1 MDNQDNNLY
10 ETASQ
15 PDTATDAY
23 TFLEFNTQGESDFD
37 YPEFRSPVAWPT
49 PSDSLGATSSAV
61 DPTSSDHRTAASTPD
76 LHSDSPAAS
85 PVASK
90 SAARGGGAN
99 SGTQGVVEGLV
110 ASIGG
115 LNFEETGDDDGYEF
129 GKGDFTEHACRYCGV
144 SNPACVVRCNVP
156 SCRKWFCNSR
166 GNTSGSHIVNH
177 LMLRVKGFEVAL
189 GFTYEGYG
197 NQVRAK
203 HKEVCLHKDS
213 PLGETILECYNC
225 GCRNV
230 FLLGFISAKTE
241 SVVVLLCREPCL
253 NVNALKD
260 MNWDLSQWCPLI
272 DDRCFLQWLV
282 KIPSE
287 QEQLRARQISAQQIN
302 KVEELWKTNP
312 DATLE
317 DLEKP
322 GVDDE
327 PQPVAL
333 KYEDAYQYQNVF
345 APLIKLEADY
355 DKMMKESQSKDNVT
369 IRWDIGLNKKR
380 VAYFVFPKEDN
391 ELRLVPGDELR
402 LRYSGDAAH
411 PAWQSVGHVI
421 KLTAQEEVA
430 LELRASQGVPVDMN
444 HGFSVDFVWK
454 STSFDRMQGAMKTFA
469 VDETSVSG
477 YIYHHLLGHEVEN
490 QTVRNALPRR
500 FGAPGL
506 PELNAS
512 QVLAVKNVLQKPIS
526 LIQGP
531 PGTGK
536 TVTSAAIVYHM
547 AKQGQGQVL
556 VCAPSNVAVDQLAEK
571 ISATG
576 LKVVRLCAKSR
587 EAVSSPVEHLTLH
600 YQVRHLDTSEK
611 SELHKLQQLKD
622 EQGELSSSDEK
633 KYKALKRAT
642 EREISQSADVICCT
656 CGGAGDPR
664 LANFRFRQVLIDEST
679 QATEPECLIP
689 LVLGAKQ
696 VVFVGDHCQLG
707 PVIMCKKAARAGLA
721 QSLFERLVLLGVKPI
736 RLQIFGLTQVVTAF
750 MPVFMPPN
758 FGTIDNFF
766 SQEIL
771 ADECSFL
778 SLVQY
783 RMHPCLSEFPSNNF
797 YEGTLQNGVT
807 VNERQSSGIDFP
819 WPVPNRPMF
828 FYVQMGQ
835 EEISASGTSY
845 LNRTEA
851 ANVEKIVTT
860 FLRSGVVPSQIGV
873 ITPYE
878 GQRAYIVNYMSRNG
892 ALRQQ
897 LYKEIEVAS
906 VDSFQGRE
914 KDYIILSCVR
924 SNEHQGIG
932 FLNDPR
938 RLNVAL
944 TRARYGI
951 VILGNPKVLSK
962 QPLWN
967 SLLTHYKEHECLVEG
982 PLNNLKQSMVQFQKP
997 KKIYND
1003 RRLFFG
1009 GGPGIVPNDS
1019 FGSVASASSN
1029 ADRRNSRARGSYLSP
1044 GPPNGTHKP
1053 GVAGFPM
1060 PRVPIPPFHDG
1071 PTSQPYAIPTRGAV
1085 HGPIG
1090 AVPQV
1095 PPPGSRG
1102 FSAGRGNAG
1111 APIGSHLSHQ
1121 QGIGN
1126 IGSFNFPALENPNS
1140 QPSVG
1145 GPLSQPGYVNNIPVQ
1160 GSSQTFR
1167 DGFSVG
1173 GMSQEFLGDD
1183 FKSQGSHVPYNVA
1196 DFSTQASQGGYAVDY
1211 VTQGAQGGFP
1221 GNFLNQNSQPGY
1233 SRFGSGNDFMSQDY
1247 MAHGSQGLFTQVGFN
1262 DPSQDDASQSHFGIA
1277 NPNQL
1282 QSQGLMNSLYSQP
1295 FGHYNTQQLNLQAPQ
1310 QQPQQGQ
1317 GTQNQK
1323 IHYNG

>member
-1 MDNQDNNLY
+1 MDSQSSNLY

-15 PDTATDAY
+15 PDTGNDAY
-23 TFLEFNTQGESDFD
+23 TFLEFNTQIAGVADDDNGDDFTSF
-37 YPEFRSPVAWPT
+37 PQFNELSQPSISVNPTVTATSTSPSPPPPSET
-49 PSDSLGATSSAV
+49 PSSSGGGG
-61 DPTSSDHRTAASTPD
+61 
-76 LHSDSPAAS
+76 HS
-85 PVASK
+85 K
-90 SAARGGGAN
+90 AARGRDAAVDALAAGM
-99 SGTQGVVEGLV
+99 S
-110 ASIGG
+110 G
-115 LNFEETGDDDGYEF
+115 LNFEETVGDEVDGF
-129 GKGDFTEHACRYCGV
+129 VDQFTKGDFMEHACRYCGV
-144 SNPACVVRCNVP
+144 ANPACVVRCNVP

-177 LMLRVKGFEVAL
+177 L
-189 GFTYEGYG
+189 
-197 NQVRAK
+197 VRAK

-253 NVNALKD
+253 SVNALKD

-272 DDRCFLQWLV
+272 DDRCFLPWLV
-282 KIPSE
+282 KVPSE

-302 KVEELWKTNP
+302 KIEELWKTNP
-312 DATLE
+312 DASFE

-355 DKMMKESQSKDNVT
+355 DKMMKESQSKDNLTV
-369 IRWDIGLNKKR
+369 RWDIGLNKKR

-402 LRYSGDAAH
+402 LRYSGDAVH

-430 LELRASQGVPVDMN
+430 LELRASQGIPVDIN
-444 HGFSVDFVWK
+444 HGFSVEFVWK
-454 STSFDRMQGAMKTFA
+454 STSFDRMQSAMKTFA

-477 YIYHHLLGHEVEN
+477 YIYHHLLGHEVEM
-490 QTVRNALPRR
+490 QMVRNTLPRR

-512 QVLAVKNVLQKPIS
+512 QVFAVKSVLQKPLS

-622 EQGELSSSDEK
+622 EQGELSSNDEK

-642 EREISQSADVICCT
+642 EREIAQSADVICCT
-656 CGGAGDPR
+656 CVGAGDPR
-664 LANFRFRQVLIDEST
+664 LSNFRFRQVLIDEST
-679 QATEPECLIP
+679 QSTEPECLIP

-696 VVFVGDHCQLG
+696 AVLVGDHCQLG

-721 QSLFERLVLLGVKPI
+721 QSLFERLVVLGVKPI
-736 RLQIFGLTQVVTAF
+736 RLQ
-750 MPVFMPPN
+750 
-758 FGTIDNFF
+758 
-766 SQEIL
+766 
-771 ADECSFL
+771 
-778 SLVQY
+778 VQY
-783 RMHPCLSEFPSNNF
+783 RMHPALSEFPSNSF

-807 VNERQSSGIDFP
+807 INERQSSGIDFP

-835 EEISASGTSY
+835 EEISSSGTSY

-851 ANVEKIVTT
+851 AHVEKIVTT

-878 GQRAYIVNYMSRNG
+878 GQRAYIVNYMARNG

-951 VILGNPKVLSK
+951 VVLGNPKVLSK

-967 SLLTHYKEHECLVEG
+967 GLLTHYKDHECLVEG

-1003 RRLFFG
+1003 RRLFYGAAIPTDNFA
-1009 GGPGIVPNDS
+1009 PS
-1019 FGSVASASSN
+1019 SASGAN
-1029 ADRRNSRARGSYLSP
+1029 ADRRSGRARGYISQ
-1044 GPPNGTHKP
+1044 GPPNAAHKP
-1053 GVAGFPM
+1053 GLHPAGFPM
-1060 PRVPIPPFHDG
+1060 PQVPLHPYHGTPPA
-1071 PTSQPYAIPTRGAV
+1071 QPYTIPTRAV
-1085 HGPIG
+1085 HGPVG
-1090 AVPQV
+1090 AVPQ
-1095 PPPGSRG
+1095 PPQPGTRG
-1102 FSAGRGNAG
+1102 FGAGRGSA
-1111 APIGSHLSHQ
+1111 APIGSHLPHQ
-1121 QGIGN
+1121 QGSQQSIGN
-1126 IGSFNFPALENPNS
+1126 LGPSFNFPLESPNS

-1145 GPLSQPGYVNNIPVQ
+1145 GPLSQPGFVSNGPNQ
-1160 GSSQTFR
+1160 SFR

-1173 GMSQEFLGDD
+1173 GMSQDFLGDD
-1183 FKSQGSHVPYNVA
+1183 FKSQGSHVPYNIA
-1196 DFSTQASQGGYAVDY
+1196 EFSTQASQNGYTIDY
-1211 VTQGAQGGFP
+1211 ASQGAQSGFP
-1221 GNFLNQNSQPGY
+1221 GSYLNQNSQAGF
-1233 SRFGSGNDFMSQDY
+1233 SRFGTGSDFMSQDY
-1247 MAHGSQGLFTQVGFN
+1247 MSHGSQGLFTQVGFN
-1262 DPSQDDASQSHFGIA
+1262 DPSQEESSPGHFGVGNA
-1277 NPNQL
+1277 NHL
-1282 QSQGLMNSLYSQP
+1282 QSQAVMNPLYSQP
-1295 FGHYNTQQLNLQAPQ
+1295 FAHYNTPPMNLQNAHLQAQAQAPQ
-1310 QQPQQGQ
+1310 QPNHQGQ
-1317 GTQNQK
+1317 SLQNPK
-1323 IHYNG
+1323 VHYSG

>member
-1 MDNQDNNLY
+1 MADQPVSNIY
-10 ETASQ
+10 EPASQ
-15 PDTATDAY
+15 GHGDAY
-23 TFLEFNTQGESDFD
+23 TFLEFNTQGDDFD
-37 YPEFRSPVAWPT
+37 YPEFTELSQPIRPPVWADGSQPT
-49 PSDSLGATSSAV
+49 DGN
-61 DPTSSDHRTAASTPD
+61 D
-76 LHSDSPAAS
+76 LMG
-85 PVASK
+85 VV
-90 SAARGGGAN
+90 N
-99 SGTQGVVEGLV
+99 SGINLGTDVSNDGKPRNNLNQVGIGADALV
-110 ASIGG
+110 DNMRS
-115 LNFEETGDDDGYEF
+115 LNFEDAGCEDDGNDYS
-129 GKGDFTEHACRYCGV
+129 KRDTPEHACKYCGIH
-144 SNPACVVRCNVP
+144 NPACIVRCNVP

-166 GNTSGSHIVNH
+166 GNTSGSHIVSH
-177 LMLRVKGFEVAL
+177 L
-189 GFTYEGYG
+189 
-197 NQVRAK
+197 VRAK

-213 PLGETILECYNC
+213 PLGDTILECYNC

-253 NVNALKD
+253 SVNALKD
-260 MNWDLSQWCPLI
+260 MNWDLSQWLPLI

-282 KIPSE
+282 KVPSE
-287 QEQLRARQISAQQIN
+287 QEQLRARHVTAQQIN
-302 KVEELWKTNP
+302 KLEELWKTSP
-312 DATLE
+312 EATLE

-327 PQPVAL
+327 PQSVAL

-345 APLIKLEADY
+345 APLVKLEADY
-355 DKMMKESQSKDNVT
+355 DKMMKESQSKDNITV
-369 IRWDIGLNKKR
+369 RWDIGLNKKR
-380 VAYFVFPKEDN
+380 IAYFVFPKEDN

-402 LRYSGDAAH
+402 LRYSGDANH

-430 LELRASQGVPVDMN
+430 LELRASQGVPIDVIHN
-444 HGFSVDFVWK
+444 YSVDFVWK
-454 STSFDRMQGAMKTFA
+454 STSFDRMQTAMKTFA

-477 YIYHHLLGHEVEN
+477 YIYHRLLGHEVEDPM
-490 QTVRNALPRR
+490 VRNTLPRR

-512 QVLAVKNVLQKPIS
+512 QVSAVKSVLQKPVS

-536 TVTSAAIVYHM
+536 TVTSAAIVYHL

-600 YQVRHLDTSEK
+600 YQVRHLDTSDK

-622 EQGELSSSDEK
+622 EQGELSSADEK

-642 EREISQSADVICCT
+642 EREIAQSADVICST
-656 CGGAGDPR
+656 CVGAGDPR
-664 LANFRFRQVLIDEST
+664 LSNFRFRQVLIDEST

-696 VVFVGDHCQLG
+696 VVLVGDHCQLG

-721 QSLFERLVLLGVKPI
+721 QSLFERLVLLGVKPF
-736 RLQIFGLTQVVTAF
+736 RL
-750 MPVFMPPN
+750 
-758 FGTIDNFF
+758 
-766 SQEIL
+766 E
-771 ADECSFL
+771 
-778 SLVQY
+778 VQY
-783 RMHPCLSEFPSNNF
+783 RMHPSLSEFPSNNF

-807 VNERQSSGIDFP
+807 VIERQLTGIDFP

-845 LNRTEA
+845 LNRTES

-860 FLRSGVVPSQIGV
+860 FLRSGVIPGQIGV

-878 GQRAYIVNYMSRNG
+878 GQRAYIVNHMARHG

-951 VILGNPKVLSK
+951 VVLGNPKVLSK

-967 SLLTHYKEHECLVEG
+967 GLLSHYKEYECLVEG

-1003 RRLFFG
+1003 RRIFPG
-1009 GGPGIVPNDS
+1009 GGPTNVPDS
-1019 FGSVASASSN
+1019 FTGGVVN
-1029 ADRRNSRARGSYLSP
+1029 DKRNPRARGNSFMPFGQL
-1044 GPPNGTHKP
+1044 PNGSHKS
-1053 GVAGFPM
+1053 GVHPSGFPF
-1060 PRVPIPPFHDG
+1060 PRVPVPPYPG
-1071 PTSQPYAIPTRGAV
+1071 APLGQPYAIPSRGGV
-1085 HGPIG
+1085 HGAIGVPQGPQTGNRGFGAGRGSAGGPIG
-1090 AVPQV
+1090 GHLPHQ
-1095 PPPGSRG
+1095 GSRQ
-1102 FSAGRGNAG
+1102 
-1111 APIGSHLSHQ
+1111 PIGS
-1121 QGIGN
+1121 
-1126 IGSFNFPALENPNS
+1126 IGSGFNFAGLENPAS
-1140 QPSVG
+1140 QTLVG
-1145 GPLSQPGYVNNIPVQ
+1145 GPLSQTGLLTQLPNQ
-1160 GSSQTFR
+1160 GLSQSLR
-1167 DGFSVG
+1167 DGFSLG
-1173 GMSQEFLGDD
+1173 DMSQDFLGDD
-1183 FKSQGSHVPYNVA
+1183 FKSQGSHVAYNVA
-1196 DFSTQASQGGYAVDY
+1196 DFNTQASQGGYGVEY
-1211 VTQGAQGGFP
+1211 VTQNTQGAFP
-1221 GNFLNQNSQPGY
+1221 GDFMNQNSQSGY
-1233 SRFGSGNDFMSQDY
+1233 SVSNTGNDFISQDY
-1247 MAHGSQGLFTQVGFN
+1247 MPHGSQGLFTQVGFN
-1262 DPSQDDASQSHFGIA
+1262 DRSQDESSQSHFGLA
-1277 NPNQL
+1277 GPL
-1282 QSQGLMNSLYSQP
+1282 QSQGPLNLYSQP
-1295 FGHYNTQQLNLQAPQ
+1295 FTQYAHPLNQQAQ
-1310 QQPQQGQ
+1310 QQQAQQQ
-1317 GTQNQK
+1317 VPPNQR
-1323 IHYNG
+1323 HR

>member
-1 MDNQDNNLY
+1 MESQPNDLY
-10 ETASQ
+10 DTVSQ
-15 PDTATDAY
+15 PDTGQDDAY
-23 TFLEFNTQGESDFD
+23 TFLEFNTQGEEDFD
-37 YPEFRSPVAWPT
+37 YPEFQELSQPNAVRSSPWPT
-49 PSDSLGATSSAV
+49 PSDSVSVDATASVNHHSDSNVSPASAGSGKAGGGRGNNINSNNSNNSNNQASAV
-61 DPTSSDHRTAASTPD
+61 DALAAGMS
-76 LHSDSPAAS
+76 
-85 PVASK
+85 
-90 SAARGGGAN
+90 
-99 SGTQGVVEGLV
+99 
-110 ASIGG
+110 G
-115 LNFEETGDDDGYEF
+115 LNFEEAGDDEGYDYA
-129 GKGDFTEHACRYCGV
+129 KGDFNHFMEHACRYCGV
-144 SNPACVVRCNVP
+144 QNPACVARCNVP

-177 LMLRVKGFEVAL
+177 L
-189 GFTYEGYG
+189 
-197 NQVRAK
+197 VRAK

-230 FLLGFISAKTE
+230 FILGFISAKTE

-253 NVNALKD
+253 NLNSLKD

-282 KIPSE
+282 KVPSE
-287 QEQLRARQISAQQIN
+287 TEQLRARQISAQQIN

-312 DATLE
+312 DASLE

-327 PQPVAL
+327 PQPVVV

-355 DKMMKESQSKDNVT
+355 DKMMKESQSKDNLT

-402 LRYSGDAAH
+402 LRYSGDPVH

-430 LELRASQGVPVDMN
+430 LELRASQGVPVDLN

-477 YIYHHLLGHEVEN
+477 YIYHHLLGHEVEM
-490 QTVRNALPRR
+490 QMVRNALPRR

-512 QVLAVKNVLQKPIS
+512 QVFAVKSVLQRPIS

-536 TVTSAAIVYHM
+536 TVTSAALVYHM

-600 YQVRHLDTSEK
+600 YQVGYLIMLQNVYVDELLHASHFLIACIKLVPFKVRHLDTPEK
-611 SELHKLQQLKD
+611 SEFHKLQQLKD

-633 KYKALKRAT
+633 KYKILKRAT

-656 CGGAGDPR
+656 CVGAGDPR

-679 QATEPECLIP
+679 QSTEPECLIP

-696 VVFVGDHCQLG
+696 VVLVGDHCQLG

-736 RLQIFGLTQVVTAF
+736 RLQ
-750 MPVFMPPN
+750 
-758 FGTIDNFF
+758 
-766 SQEIL
+766 
-771 ADECSFL
+771 
-778 SLVQY
+778 VQY
-783 RMHPCLSEFPSNNF
+783 RMHPSLSEFPSNNF

-807 VNERQSSGIDFP
+807 INERQSTGIDFP
-819 WPVPNRPMF
+819 WPVPNRPML

-851 ANVEKIVTT
+851 SNVEKIVTT

-897 LYKEIEVAS
+897 LYKDIEVAS

-967 SLLTHYKEHECLVEG
+967 GLLTHYKEHDCLVEG

-997 KKIYND
+997 KKMYNE
-1003 RRLFFG
+1003 RRFFFG
-1009 GGPGIVPNDS
+1009 GGPGVVPNES
-1019 FGSVASASSN
+1019 FGSANPGGWLST
-1029 ADRRNSRARGSYLSP
+1029 GSYMAP

-1053 GVAGFPM
+1053 GLHPAAYPM
-1060 PRVPIPPFHDG
+1060 PRVPIPSYHGG
-1071 PTSQPYAIPTRGAV
+1071 PQPYAIPTRGAI
-1085 HGPIG
+1085 HGPVGG
-1090 AVPQV
+1090 APS
-1095 PPPGSRG
+1095 GNRG
-1102 FSAGRGNAG
+1102 FGGGRGNAG
-1111 APIGSHLSHQ
+1111 HLPHQGSQQPIGAGMGS
-1121 QGIGN
+1121 
-1126 IGSFNFPALENPNS
+1126 SFNFSSMENPNS
-1140 QPSVG
+1140 QPSPG
-1145 GPLSQPGYVNNIPVQ
+1145 GPLSQPGYVSNMTQ
-1160 GSSQTFR
+1160 GPSQALR

-1173 GMSQEFLGDD
+1173 GMSQDFLGDD
-1183 FKSQGSHVPYNVA
+1183 FKSQGSHIPYNAV
-1196 DFSTQASQGGYAVDY
+1196 DLSTQASQGVYGVDY
-1211 VTQGAQGGFP
+1211 FNPATQAGFH
-1221 GNFLNQNSQPGY
+1221 GSFLNQNSQAGFPRYGV
-1233 SRFGSGNDFMSQDY
+1233 GNDFMSQDY
-1247 MAHGSQGLFTQVGFN
+1247 MGHGSQGLFTQVGFK
-1262 DPSQDDASQSHFGIA
+1262 DPSQDDSSQSHFNA
-1277 NPNQL
+1277 ATTNPL
-1282 QSQGLMNSLYSQP
+1282 QTQGVMNPLYSQP
-1295 FGHYNTQQLNLQAPQ
+1295 FTNYNTQPMNTPAQQHQ
-1310 QQPQQGQ
+1310 QQQQQQNQQSQQGQ
-1317 GTQNQK
+1317 ASHFKG
-1323 IHYNG
+1323 

>member
-1 MDNQDNNLY
+1 MDSQPNDLY
-10 ETASQ
+10 DTASQ
-15 PDTATDAY
+15 PDTGNDAY
-23 TFLEFNTQGESDFD
+23 TFVEFNTPGEEFD
-37 YPEFRSPVAWPT
+37 YPDFQELSQPIRPSAWPT
-49 PSDSLGATSSAV
+49 PSDSLVSEAP
-61 DPTSSDHRTAASTPD
+61 DRPPSSDTSPSTKSRYGGAGGNGPGGKG
-76 LHSDSPAAS
+76 SSNS
-85 PVASK
+85 NQ
-90 SAARGGGAN
+90 SAAFDALAAGM
-99 SGTQGVVEGLV
+99 S
-110 ASIGG
+110 G
-115 LNFEETGDDDGYEF
+115 LNFEETGDDEGFEF
-129 GKGDFTEHACRYCGV
+129 GKGDFAVEHACRYCGIT
-144 SNPACVVRCNVP
+144 NPACVVRCNVP

-177 LMLRVKGFEVAL
+177 L
-189 GFTYEGYG
+189 
-197 NQVRAK
+197 VRAK

-282 KIPSE
+282 KVPSE

-333 KYEDAYQYQNVF
+333 KYEDAYQYQNIF

-355 DKMMKESQSKDNVT
+355 DKMMKESQSKDNLTV
-369 IRWDIGLNKKR
+369 RWDVGLNKKR
-380 VAYFVFPKEDN
+380 IAYFVFPKEDN

-430 LELRASQGVPVDMN
+430 LELRASQGVPVDVN

-454 STSFDRMQGAMKTFA
+454 STSFDRMQSAMKSFA

-477 YIYHHLLGHEVEN
+477 YIYHHLLGHEVEM
-490 QTVRNALPRR
+490 QLVRNTLPRR

-512 QVLAVKNVLQKPIS
+512 QVFAVKSVLQKPIS

-642 EREISQSADVICCT
+642 EREITQSADVICCT
-656 CGGAGDPR
+656 CVGAGDPR

-689 LVLGAKQ
+689 LVLGTKQ
-696 VVFVGDHCQLG
+696 VILVGDHCQLG

-736 RLQIFGLTQVVTAF
+736 RLQ
-750 MPVFMPPN
+750 
-758 FGTIDNFF
+758 
-766 SQEIL
+766 
-771 ADECSFL
+771 
-778 SLVQY
+778 VQY
-783 RMHPCLSEFPSNNF
+783 RMHPALSEFPSNNF

-807 VNERQSSGIDFP
+807 INERQSSGIDFP

-860 FLRSGVVPSQIGV
+860 FLKSGVVPGQIGV

-962 QPLWN
+962 QSLWN
-967 SLLTHYKEHECLVEG
+967 GLLTHFKEHECLVEG

-997 KKIYND
+997 RKFYND
-1003 RRLFFG
+1003 HRLFLG
-1009 GGPGIVPNDS
+1009 GGPGIPGDT
-1019 FGSVASASSN
+1019 FGSASLSN
-1029 ADRRNSRARGSYLSP
+1029 PNSDRRNSRFRGYMATVPL
-1044 GPPNGTHKP
+1044 NGTHKP
-1053 GVAGFPM
+1053 GVHPAYPI
-1060 PRVPIPPFHDG
+1060 PRAPLPPFHGG
-1071 PTSQPYAIPTRGAV
+1071 PPQPYAIPTRGAV
-1085 HGPIG
+1085 HGPVG

-1095 PPPGSRG
+1095 PQPGSRG
-1102 FSAGRGNAG
+1102 FGAGRGNAS
-1111 APIGSHLSHQ
+1111 APIGSHLAHQ
-1121 QGIGN
+1121 QASQQP
-1126 IGSFNFPALENPNS
+1126 IGSLGSNFNFPALENPNS
-1140 QPSVG
+1140 QPSLG
-1145 GPLSQPGYVNNIPVQ
+1145 GPLSQPGYVSNMAIQ
-1160 GSSQTFR
+1160 GGNQTFR
-1167 DGFSVG
+1167 DGFSMG
-1173 GMSQEFLGDD
+1173 GMSQDFLGDD
-1183 FKSQGSHVPYNVA
+1183 FKSQGSHVPYNNVT
-1196 DFSTQASQGGYAVDY
+1196 DFSTQASQSGYGVDY
-1211 VTQGAQGGFP
+1211 ATQGAQGGFP
-1221 GNFLNQNSQPGY
+1221 GSFMNPNSQTGY
-1233 SRFGSGNDFMSQDY
+1233 SHFGSGNEFMSQEY
-1247 MAHGSQGLFTQVGFN
+1247 MAHGSQDLFTQAGYN
-1262 DPSQDDASQSHFGIA
+1262 DLARDDASQNHFGMSNA
-1277 NPNQL
+1277 STL
-1282 QSQGLMNSLYSQP
+1282 HSQGILNPLYSQP
-1295 FGHYNTQQLNLQAPQ
+1295 FGHYNSQPMNLENSQPQ
-1310 QQPQQGQ
+1310 QQQAPPGQ
-1317 GTQNQK
+1317 GSGSQNQK
-1323 IHYNG
+1323 LQYSS

>member
-1 MDNQDNNLY
+1 MDSQGSNLF

-15 PDTATDAY
+15 PDTGNDAY
-23 TFLEFNTQGESDFD
+23 TFLEFNTHGEDFD
-37 YPEFRSPVAWPT
+37 YPEFQELSQPIRSSAAWPPT
-49 PSDSLGATSSAV
+49 PSDSVPDAEDRTTSA
-61 DPTSSDHRTAASTPD
+61 D
-76 LHSDSPAAS
+76 AS
-85 PVASK
+85 PVLATKGRGS
-90 SAARGGGAN
+90 GGGGGGGSNQAAAVDALAAGM
-99 SGTQGVVEGLV
+99 S
-110 ASIGG
+110 G
-115 LNFEETGDDDGYEF
+115 LNFEETGDDESYEF
-129 GKGDFTEHACRYCGV
+129 GKRDFAEHACRYCGV
-144 SNPACVVRCNVP
+144 TNPACVVRCNVP

-177 LMLRVKGFEVAL
+177 L
-189 GFTYEGYG
+189 
-197 NQVRAK
+197 VRAK

-230 FLLGFISAKTE
+230 FLLGFISAKTD

-282 KIPSE
+282 KVPSE

-355 DKMMKESQSKDNVT
+355 DKMMKESQSKDNLT

-380 VAYFVFPKEDN
+380 IAYFVFPKEDN

-411 PAWQSVGHVI
+411 PAWQTVGHVI

-430 LELRASQGVPVDMN
+430 LELRASQGVPVDVN
-444 HGFSVDFVWK
+444 YGFSVDFVWK

-477 YIYHHLLGHEVEN
+477 YIYHHLLGHEVEV
-490 QTVRNALPRR
+490 QMVRNTLPRR
-500 FGAPGL
+500 FGAAGL

-512 QVLAVKNVLQKPIS
+512 QIFAVKSVLQKPVS

-576 LKVVRLCAKSR
+576 LKVVRISAKSR

-656 CGGAGDPR
+656 CVGAGDPR

-679 QATEPECLIP
+679 QSTEPECLIP

-696 VVFVGDHCQLG
+696 VVLVGDHCQLG

-736 RLQIFGLTQVVTAF
+736 RLQ
-750 MPVFMPPN
+750 
-758 FGTIDNFF
+758 
-766 SQEIL
+766 
-771 ADECSFL
+771 
-778 SLVQY
+778 VQY
-783 RMHPCLSEFPSNNF
+783 RMHPSLSEFPSNSF

-807 VNERQSSGIDFP
+807 INERQSPGTDFP

-851 ANVEKIVTT
+851 SNVEKIVTT
-860 FLRSGVVPSQIGV
+860 FLKSGVVPSQIGV

-962 QPLWN
+962 QQLWN
-967 SLLTHYKEHECLVEG
+967 GLLTHYKEHECLVEG

-1009 GGPGIVPNDS
+1009 GGPGIVPDT
-1019 FGSVASASSN
+1019 FGSVPSSSPN
-1029 ADRRNSRARGSYLSP
+1029 SDRRNSRSRGSYMPS

-1053 GVAGFPM
+1053 GVHPTGYPM
-1060 PRVPIPPFHDG
+1060 PRVPLPPYHG
-1071 PTSQPYAIPTRGAV
+1071 ALPSQPYAIPTRGAV
-1085 HGPIG
+1085 HGPVG
-1090 AVPQV
+1090 AVPHV
-1095 PPPGSRG
+1095 PQPGNRG
-1102 FSAGRGNAG
+1102 FGAGRGSTG
-1111 APIGSHLSHQ
+1111 TPIGSHLPHQ
-1121 QGIGN
+1121 QGSQQPIGN
-1126 IGSFNFPALENPNS
+1126 LESTFNFPPLENLNS

-1145 GPLSQPGYVNNIPVQ
+1145 GPLSQPGFVSNMTVQ
-1160 GSSQTFR
+1160 GPNQTFR
-1167 DGFSVG
+1167 DGFSMG
-1173 GMSQEFLGDD
+1173 GMSQDFLGDD

-1196 DFSTQASQGGYAVDY
+1196 DFSSQASQGGYGVDY
-1211 VTQGAQGGFP
+1211 VTQGVQGGFP
-1221 GNFLNQNSQPGY
+1221 GSFVNHNSQAGY
-1233 SRFGSGNDFMSQDY
+1233 SRFGAGNDFMSQDY

-1262 DPSQDDASQSHFGIA
+1262 DPSQDDASQSHFGMANA
-1277 NPNQL
+1277 NPL
-1282 QSQGLMNSLYSQP
+1282 HSQGLMNPLYSQP
-1295 FGHYNTQQLNLQAPQ
+1295 FAHYNTQSLNLKATQ
-1310 QQPQQGQ
+1310 QQPQQDQ
-1317 GTQNQK
+1317 NSQNQ
-1323 IHYNG
+1323 ILHYNG

>member
-1 MDNQDNNLY
+1 MDSQSTNLY

-15 PDTATDAY
+15 PDTGTDAY
-23 TFLEFNTQGESDFD
+23 TFLEFNTQVGVADDADDDFSS
-37 YPEFRSPVAWPT
+37 YPHFNELSQPSIRAIPTVSVSSPSET
-49 PSDSLGATSSAV
+49 PSPSSNSGVIRGGSGGSAV
-61 DPTSSDHRTAASTPD
+61 DTLAAGMS
-76 LHSDSPAAS
+76 
-85 PVASK
+85 
-90 SAARGGGAN
+90 
-99 SGTQGVVEGLV
+99 
-110 ASIGG
+110 G
-115 LNFEETGDDDGYEF
+115 LNFEETVGDDVDGF
-129 GKGDFTEHACRYCGV
+129 VDQFSKGDFTEHACRYCGV
-144 SNPACVVRCNVP
+144 ANPACVVRCNVP

-177 LMLRVKGFEVAL
+177 L
-189 GFTYEGYG
+189 
-197 NQVRAK
+197 VRAK

-253 NVNALKD
+253 SVNALKD

-272 DDRCFLQWLV
+272 DDRCFLPWLV
-282 KIPSE
+282 KVPSE

-302 KVEELWKTNP
+302 KIEELWKTNP
-312 DATLE
+312 DASFE

-355 DKMMKESQSKDNVT
+355 DKMMKESQSKDNLTV
-369 IRWDIGLNKKR
+369 RWDIGLNKKR

-402 LRYSGDAAH
+402 LRYSGDAVH

-430 LELRASQGVPVDMN
+430 LELRASQGVPVDIN

-454 STSFDRMQGAMKTFA
+454 STSFDRMQSAMKSFA

-477 YIYHHLLGHEVEN
+477 YIYHHLLGHEVEM
-490 QTVRNALPRR
+490 QMVRNTLPRR

-512 QVLAVKNVLQKPIS
+512 QVFAVKSVLQKPLS

-571 ISATG
+571 ISSTG

-642 EREISQSADVICCT
+642 EREIAQSADVICCT
-656 CGGAGDPR
+656 CVGAGDPR
-664 LANFRFRQVLIDEST
+664 VSNFRFRQVLIDEST
-679 QATEPECLIP
+679 QSTEPECLIP

-696 VVFVGDHCQLG
+696 AVLVGDHCQLG

-721 QSLFERLVLLGVKPI
+721 QSLFERLVMLGVKPI
-736 RLQIFGLTQVVTAF
+736 RLQ
-750 MPVFMPPN
+750 
-758 FGTIDNFF
+758 
-766 SQEIL
+766 
-771 ADECSFL
+771 
-778 SLVQY
+778 VQY
-783 RMHPCLSEFPSNNF
+783 RMHPALSEFPSNSF

-807 VNERQSSGIDFP
+807 INERLSPGIDFP
-819 WPVPNRPMF
+819 WPVPNRPML

-835 EEISASGTSY
+835 EEISSSGTSY

-878 GQRAYIVNYMSRNG
+878 GQRAYIVNYMARNG
-892 ALRQQ
+892 SLRQQ

-951 VILGNPKVLSK
+951 VVLGNPKVLSK

-967 SLLTHYKEHECLVEG
+967 GLLTHYKDHECLVEG

-1003 RRLFFG
+1003 RRLFYG
-1009 GGPGIVPNDS
+1009 AAAGIPGDS
-1019 FGSVASASSN
+1019 FSPVSASGSN
-1029 ADRRNSRARGSYLSP
+1029 ADRRNGRGRGYIP
-1044 GPPNGTHKP
+1044 HGPPNGTPKQ
-1053 GVAGFPM
+1053 GVHPAGFPVH
-1060 PRVPIPPFHDG
+1060 RVPLHPYHGAPPA
-1071 PTSQPYAIPTRGAV
+1071 QPYAIPTRAV
-1085 HGPIG
+1085 HGPVG

-1095 PPPGSRG
+1095 PQPGNRG
-1102 FSAGRGNAG
+1102 FGAGRGSA
-1111 APIGSHLSHQ
+1111 APIGSHLPQQ
-1121 QGIGN
+1121 QGSQQAIGN
-1126 IGSFNFPALENPNS
+1126 PGPSFNFPLESPNS
-1140 QPSVG
+1140 QSSVG
-1145 GPLSQPGYVNNIPVQ
+1145 PFSQPGFVSNGPNQ
-1160 GSSQTFR
+1160 SFR
-1167 DGFSVG
+1167 DGFSMG
-1173 GMSQEFLGDD
+1173 GMSQDFLGDD
-1183 FKSQGSHVPYNVA
+1183 FKSQGSHVPYNIA
-1196 DFSTQASQGGYAVDY
+1196 EFSTQASQGGYSVDY
-1211 VTQGAQGGFP
+1211 ATQGAQSGFP
-1221 GNFLNQNSQPGY
+1221 GSYMNQNSQAGF

-1262 DPSQDDASQSHFGIA
+1262 DPSQEDSSQGHFGMGNA
-1277 NPNQL
+1277 NHL
-1282 QSQGLMNSLYSQP
+1282 QSQALMNPLYSQP
-1295 FGHYNTQQLNLQAPQ
+1295 FAHYNPQPLNLQHTPQ
-1310 QQPQQGQ
+1310 QVQAQPTQQGQ
-1317 GTQNQK
+1317 SVQNQK
-1323 IHYNG
+1323 VHYSG

>member
-1 MDNQDNNLY
+1 MDSQPNNLY
-10 ETASQ
+10 DTASQ
-15 PDTATDAY
+15 PDTGNDAY
-23 TFLEFNTQGESDFD
+23 TFLEFNTQGEDFD
-37 YPEFRSPVAWPT
+37 YPEFQELSQPIRSSAWPT
-49 PSDSLGATSSAV
+49 PSDSLVSEVPDRPPSSE
-61 DPTSSDHRTAASTPD
+61 
-76 LHSDSPAAS
+76 AS
-85 PVASK
+85 PSTK
-90 SAARGGGAN
+90 SRGGGGN
-99 SGTQGVVEGLV
+99 SNVSSSSNQASVVDALAAGM
-110 ASIGG
+110 SG
-115 LNFEETGDDDGYEF
+115 LNFEETGDDEGFEY
-129 GKGDFTEHACRYCGV
+129 GKGDFGVEHACKYCGV
-144 SNPACVVRCNVP
+144 ANPACVVRCNVP

-177 LMLRVKGFEVAL
+177 L
-189 GFTYEGYG
+189 
-197 NQVRAK
+197 VRAK

-253 NVNALKD
+253 SVNALKD

-282 KIPSE
+282 KVPSE

-333 KYEDAYQYQNVF
+333 KYEDAYQYQNIF

-355 DKMMKESQSKDNVT
+355 DKMMKESQSKDNLT

-411 PAWQSVGHVI
+411 PAWQSVGHVV

-430 LELRASQGVPVDMN
+430 LELRASQGVPVDVN

-454 STSFDRMQGAMKTFA
+454 STSFDRMQSAMKTFA

-477 YIYHHLLGHEVEN
+477 YIYHHLLGHEVEM
-490 QTVRNALPRR
+490 QMVRNTLPRR

-512 QVLAVKNVLQKPIS
+512 QVFAVKSVLQKPIS

-642 EREISQSADVICCT
+642 EREIAQSADVICCT
-656 CGGAGDPR
+656 CVGAGDPR

-696 VVFVGDHCQLG
+696 AVLVGDHCQLG

-721 QSLFERLVLLGVKPI
+721 QSLFERLVFLGVKPI
-736 RLQIFGLTQVVTAF
+736 RLQ
-750 MPVFMPPN
+750 
-758 FGTIDNFF
+758 
-766 SQEIL
+766 
-771 ADECSFL
+771 
-778 SLVQY
+778 VQY
-783 RMHPCLSEFPSNNF
+783 RMHPALSEFPSNSF

-807 VNERQSSGIDFP
+807 VNERLSSGIDFP

-860 FLRSGVVPSQIGV
+860 FLKSGVVPSQIGV

-878 GQRAYIVNYMSRNG
+878 GQRAYIVNYMARNG
-892 ALRQQ
+892 SLRQQ

-967 SLLTHYKEHECLVEG
+967 GLLTHYKEHECLVEG

-997 KKIYND
+997 KKIYNE

-1009 GGPGIVPNDS
+1009 GGPGAVPGDS
-1019 FGSVASASSN
+1019 FGSALGPS
-1029 ADRRNSRARGSYLSP
+1029 ADRRNSRPRGSYMAP
-1044 GPPNGTHKP
+1044 GVPNGTQKP
-1053 GVAGFPM
+1053 GVHPAGYPM
-1060 PRVPIPPFHDG
+1060 PRVPFPPYHGG
-1071 PTSQPYAIPTRGAV
+1071 PPQPYAIPTRGAV
-1085 HGPIG
+1085 HGPVG
-1090 AVPQV
+1090 AVPHV
-1095 PPPGSRG
+1095 PQPGSRG
-1102 FSAGRGNAG
+1102 FGAGRGNAN
-1111 APIGSHLSHQ
+1111 APIGSHLPHHQ
-1121 QGIGN
+1121 GSQQPVGS
-1126 IGSFNFPALENPNS
+1126 IGSNFNFPALDNPNS
-1140 QPSVG
+1140 QPSIG
-1145 GPLSQPGYVNNIPVQ
+1145 GPLSQPGYASNMAIQ
-1160 GSSQTFR
+1160 GPGQSFR
-1167 DGFSVG
+1167 DGLSMG
-1173 GMSQEFLGDD
+1173 SMSQDFVGDD

-1196 DFSTQASQGGYAVDY
+1196 DFSTQASQGAYAVDY
-1211 VTQGAQGGFP
+1211 VTQGAQAGFP
-1221 GNFLNQNSQPGY
+1221 GNFLNQNSQSGY
-1233 SRFGSGNDFMSQDY
+1233 SRFGSGNEFMSQDY
-1247 MAHGSQGLFTQVGFN
+1247 MSHGSQGLFTQAGYN
-1262 DPSQDDASQSHFGIA
+1262 DPSQDDGSQNHFGMS
-1277 NPNQL
+1277 NVNSL
-1282 QSQGLMNSLYSQP
+1282 QSQSLLNPIYSQP
-1295 FGHYNTQQLNLQAPQ
+1295 FAHYNTQPLNLQSSQPQ
-1310 QQPQQGQ
+1310 QQQGPQGQ
-1317 GTQNQK
+1317 GFQNQK
-1323 IHYNG
+1323 LHYNS

>member
-1 MDNQDNNLY
+1 MAAETVNNLY
-10 ETASQ
+10 DTASQ
-15 PDTATDAY
+15 PDTGGDAY
-23 TFLEFNTQGESDFD
+23 TFLEFNTQGDDFD
-37 YPEFRSPVAWPT
+37 YPEFRELSQPIRSSVWSPPPDSASDDVVRGGEVVQSDVGAIVNVT
-49 PSDSLGATSSAV
+49 PGGGGSKGRGGSSSSSSSNHAAV
-61 DPTSSDHRTAASTPD
+61 DALASGM
-76 LHSDSPAAS
+76 S
-85 PVASK
+85 
-90 SAARGGGAN
+90 
-99 SGTQGVVEGLV
+99 
-110 ASIGG
+110 G
-115 LNFEETGDDDGYEF
+115 LNFEETGEDESYDF

-144 SNPACVVRCNVP
+144 QNPACVVRCNVP

-177 LMLRVKGFEVAL
+177 L
-189 GFTYEGYG
+189 
-197 NQVRAK
+197 VRAK

-253 NVNALKD
+253 SVNALKD

-282 KIPSE
+282 KVPSE

-322 GVDDE
+322 GMDDE
-327 PQPVAL
+327 PQHVAF
-333 KYEDAYQYQNVF
+333 KYDDAYQYQNVF
-345 APLIKLEADY
+345 APLVKLEADY

-380 VAYFVFPKEDN
+380 IAYFVFPKEDN

-402 LRYSGDAAH
+402 LRYPGDANH

-430 LELRASQGVPVDMN
+430 LELRASQGVPVDVN

-477 YIYHHLLGHEVEN
+477 YIYHHLLGHEVEV
-490 QTVRNALPRR
+490 QVVRNTLPRR

-512 QVLAVKNVLQKPIS
+512 QVFAVKSVLQKPIS

-656 CGGAGDPR
+656 CVGAGDPR

-679 QATEPECLIP
+679 QANEPECLIP

-696 VVFVGDHCQLG
+696 VVLVGDHCQLG

-721 QSLFERLVLLGVKPI
+721 QSLFERLVSLGVKPI
-736 RLQIFGLTQVVTAF
+736 RLQ
-750 MPVFMPPN
+750 
-758 FGTIDNFF
+758 
-766 SQEIL
+766 
-771 ADECSFL
+771 
-778 SLVQY
+778 VQY
-783 RMHPCLSEFPSNNF
+783 RMHPALSEFPSNSF

-807 VNERQSSGIDFP
+807 INERQSSGIDFP

-860 FLRSGVVPSQIGV
+860 FLRSGVVPNQIGV

-892 ALRQQ
+892 SLRQQ

-951 VILGNPKVLSK
+951 VVLGNPKVLSK

-1003 RRLFFG
+1003 RRFFFG
-1009 GGPGIVPNDS
+1009 SGTGVVPNEG
-1019 FGSVASASSN
+1019 FGSIGSSSPN
-1029 ADRRNSRARGSYLSP
+1029 VDKRGGRAKGSYMP
-1044 GPPNGTHKP
+1044 YGPPSGGHKP
-1053 GVAGFPM
+1053 GVHPAGYPV
-1060 PRVPIPPFHDG
+1060 PRIPLPPFPGG
-1071 PTSQPYAIPTRGAV
+1071 PHSQPYAIPTRGAV

-1095 PPPGSRG
+1095 PQAGTRG
-1102 FSAGRGNAG
+1102 FGAGRGSAG
-1111 APIGSHLSHQ
+1111 GPIGGHLSHQ
-1121 QGIGN
+1121 QGSQQAL
-1126 IGSFNFPALENPNS
+1126 GSLGSNYNFPSLDNPNS

-1145 GPLSQPGYVNNIPVQ
+1145 APLSQTGLLTQMPPVQ
-1160 GSSQTFR
+1160 GLSQPFR
-1167 DGFSVG
+1167 DGFSIG
-1173 GMSQEFLGDD
+1173 GMSQDFLGDD
-1183 FKSQGSHVPYNVA
+1183 FKSQGSHVAYNVA
-1196 DFSTQASQGGYAVDY
+1196 DFSTQASQSGYGVDY
-1211 VTQGAQGGFP
+1211 QGAQTGFP
-1221 GNFLNQNSQPGY
+1221 GSFQNSQPGY
-1233 SRFGSGNDFMSQDY
+1233 SHLGSGNDFISQDY
-1247 MAHGSQGLFTQVGFN
+1247 MGHGTQGLFTQVGFN
-1262 DPSQDDASQSHFGIA
+1262 NPTQDDSSQNQFGVVGP
-1277 NPNQL
+1277 NPL
-1282 QSQGLMNSLYSQP
+1282 QSQGLMNHIYSQP
-1295 FGHYNTQQLNLQAPQ
+1295 FTQYNTQPLNLQAPQ
-1310 QQPQQGQ
+1310 QQQPPQGQ
-1317 GTQNQK
+1317 SSQNHK
-1323 IHYNG
+1323 LHYNG